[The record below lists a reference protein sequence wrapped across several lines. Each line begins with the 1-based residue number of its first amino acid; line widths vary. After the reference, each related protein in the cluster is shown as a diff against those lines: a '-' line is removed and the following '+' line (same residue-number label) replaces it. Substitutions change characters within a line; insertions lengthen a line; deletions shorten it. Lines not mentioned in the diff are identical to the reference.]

1 MRLENFSVYSPSTR
15 YSDEQSIFKEGH
27 LIPHLH
33 IMSNLDQ
40 EETAVVKSPSP
51 LEDKK
56 RPASPT
62 AEDDSVKK
70 LKREPVPE
78 GMSRNQWKKLQR
90 QKRWDELKD
99 EYRQM
104 KRDKKKAAKQR
115 RKDQITQLKEQ
126 GLSEQE
132 LEDALHYHQLKKE
145 KKLPESQIPSDTRF
159 IFDCAFDDLM
169 NNKEIV
175 SLSNQITRSY
185 SAKRHCKFDLPLDI
199 VSFEGQLVDRFQKL
213 VEQYT
218 LWKGINF
225 IQEPLESLITEEN
238 KDKFVY
244 FTADTD
250 EVIEELEPGTT
261 YIIGAIVDKN
271 RHKNLCINKAKEMG
285 LRVGRLPI
293 DKYIQMNG
301 RQVLA
306 TSHVYEL
313 CCKWYE
319 CDRDWGKAFNEVLPP
334 RKVKGK
340 LEELKKKRD
349 EFEAKT
355 RGISSSP
362 NLSSD
367 LQGQEEEDEVSE
379 DENDGK

>member
-1 MRLENFSVYSPSTR
+1 MKSNESLE
-15 YSDEQSIFKEGH
+15 E
-27 LIPHLH
+27 
-33 IMSNLDQ
+33 
-40 EETAVVKSPSP
+40 
-51 LEDKK
+51 KK
-56 RPASPT
+56 RPASPVN
-62 AEDDSVKK
+62 EDESVKK
-70 LKREPVPE
+70 FKREPVPD

-90 QKRWDELKD
+90 QKRWDEQKD
-99 EYRQM
+99 EYRKI

-115 RKDQITQLKEQ
+115 RKDHITQLKEQ
-126 GLSEQE
+126 GLTEQE
-132 LEDALHYHQLKKE
+132 LDDALHYHQLKKE
-145 KKLPESQIPSDTRF
+145 RKLPESQTPSDAKF
-159 IFDCAFDDLM
+159 IFDCSFDDLM
-169 NNKEIV
+169 SDKEIV
-175 SLSNQITRSY
+175 SLSNQITRAY
-185 SAKRHCKFDLPLDI
+185 SAKRHCKYDLPLDI
-199 VSFEGQLVDRFQKL
+199 VSFQGKL
-213 VEQYT
+213 VERFEKLVGQYK

-225 IQEPLESLITEEN
+225 NEESLESLITDEN
-238 KDKFVY
+238 KDKFIY

-250 EVIEELEPGTT
+250 EVIEELEPGMT

-306 TSHVYEL
+306 TSHVYEI

-319 CDRDWGKAFNEVLPP
+319 CAHDWEKAFNEVLPP

-355 RGISSSP
+355 RGNTHSP

-367 LQGQEEEDEVSE
+367 LHGQEEEDEVSE
-379 DENDGK
+379 VSES